1 MISLQN
7 TKCFTYNNVIISAD
21 YWVRTHDL
29 EINDN
34 LRHAAKVIARS
45 AKIALSDLE
54 LGSNQM
60 ATIILEN
67 LMKWDDGG
75 DI

>member
-1 MISLQN
+1 MTRISVG
-7 TKCFTYNNVIISAD
+7 YG
-21 YWVRTHDL
+21 VRTNDL
-29 EINDN
+29 GINAN
-34 LRHAAKVIARS
+34 VRHAAKVIARS

-54 LGSNQM
+54 LGSNQV

-67 LMKWDDGG
+67 LIKWDDGG

>member
-1 MISLQN
+1 MTRI
-7 TKCFTYNNVIISAD
+7 CAG
-21 YWVRTHDL
+21 YWVRTNDL
-29 EINDN
+29 GIKDN
-34 LRHAAKVIARS
+34 LRHAAKVIAKG

-54 LGSNQM
+54 LGSNQV

-67 LMKWDDGG
+67 LTKWDDGG

>member
-1 MISLQN
+1 MTRIS
-7 TKCFTYNNVIISAD
+7 VG

-45 AKIALSDLE
+45 AKIALSELE
-54 LGSNQM
+54 LGSNQV
-60 ATIILEN
+60 ATIILNN
-67 LMKWDDGG
+67 LTKWYDGG

>member
-1 MISLQN
+1 MTRI
-7 TKCFTYNNVIISAD
+7 CAGYG
-21 YWVRTHDL
+21 VRTNDL
-29 EINDN
+29 GINAN
-34 LRHAAKVIARS
+34 VRHAAKVIARS

-54 LGSNQM
+54 LGSNQV

-67 LMKWDDGG
+67 LMNWDDGG